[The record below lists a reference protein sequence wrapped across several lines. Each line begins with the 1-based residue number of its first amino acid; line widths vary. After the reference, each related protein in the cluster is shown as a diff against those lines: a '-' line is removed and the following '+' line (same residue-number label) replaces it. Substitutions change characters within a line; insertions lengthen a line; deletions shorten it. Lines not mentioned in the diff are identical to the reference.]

1 VTRRARRPDDEAP
14 MFLIPRI
21 PGTGL
26 LALLGVA
33 LVAMTVI
40 SATMRSIAEPPPAP
54 AVEDDEPSPV
64 AVRSV
69 RLDGEPDA
77 VLARLGAE
85 AIGHEMW
92 RWQAAESA
100 IVLLLEDDGLWAHD
114 LADADVALLVA
125 LGVAYTP
132 RDRAPEEP

>member
-1 VTRRARRPDDEAP
+1 

-21 PGTGL
+21 PGTGW
-26 LALLGVA
+26 LALLGVG

-40 SATMRSIAEPPPAP
+40 SAAMRSIAEPPPAP

-64 AVRSV
+64 AVWSV

-77 VLARLGAE
+77 VIALLGAE
-85 AIGHEMW
+85 PIGHEMW

-114 LADADVALLVA
+114 LADADVALLAA
-125 LGVAYTP
+125 LGVAYTRP
-132 RDRAPEEP
+132 DPTPEAP